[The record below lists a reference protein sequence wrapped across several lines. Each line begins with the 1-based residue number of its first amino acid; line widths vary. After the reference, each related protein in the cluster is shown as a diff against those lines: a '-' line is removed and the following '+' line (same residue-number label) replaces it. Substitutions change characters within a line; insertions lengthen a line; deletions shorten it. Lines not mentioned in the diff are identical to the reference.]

1 MLVNN
6 RHNDKTSRMIMGRGS
21 ISAGIYTL
29 LPQLEKHRQHV
40 QNKKS
45 CVFNTPKMLCQ
56 PGHNSAFN

>member
-1 MLVNN
+1 
-6 RHNDKTSRMIMGRGS
+6 MGRGS

-40 QNKKS
+40 QDKKS
-45 CVFNTPKMLCQ
+45 CIFNTQKMLCQ